1 MSLLDYICQ
10 KYGLCE
16 VEANGLIMAG
26 RVLVNEQ
33 VCIWVKYK
41 VKKNDVIRIKYR
53 KSEFVTRSGLK
64 LEKALRVFKID
75 VCGKNAIDIG
85 ASQGGFTD
93 CLLKYGIGRVYAVD
107 VAYGLLD
114 CKLRGNSKVKVLE
127 RTNAKYLTDESIP
140 ECVDLIVS
148 DVSFISLYKVII
160 PNIRFLKEEG
170 EVVMLFKPQFELPA
184 SDLGKNGMPLH
195 KDSVIDKIE
204 ELVIELQKVGLYVC
218 GISHSPIKGNSG
230 NEEYLLHG
238 KREKEQVLERA
249 EIVNCVL
256 DEERIEEADEK

>member
-1 MSLLDYICQ
+1 MTIHISY
-10 KYGLCE
+10 
-16 VEANGLIMAG
+16 
-26 RVLVNEQ
+26 
-33 VCIWVKYK
+33 
-41 VKKNDVIRIKYR
+41 
-53 KSEFVTRSGLK
+53 
-64 LEKALRVFKID
+64 
-75 VCGKNAIDIG
+75 
-85 ASQGGFTD
+85 
-93 CLLKYGIGRVYAVD
+93 
-107 VAYGLLD
+107 
-114 CKLRGNSKVKVLE
+114 
-127 RTNAKYLTDESIP
+127 TDESIP

-184 SDLGKNGMPLH
+184 SDLGKKGTPLH

-218 GISHSPIKGNSG
+218 GISRSPIKGNSG
-230 NEEYLLHG
+230 NVEYLLFG
-238 KREKEQVLERA
+238 KREKEQVLEMA